1 MYSPLPPRCQDY
13 MDHLKRYHKTKE
25 ADIKQTKKLFEEQ
38 QRQQKAMAMMNARSD
53 NDPESIASSVT
64 NSTARSTGRGDAE
77 LIVNEDDGENSSG
90 SRPTSS
96 VDSREDNDG
105 AKKEEVHQK
114 KRKRVT
120 LYDDPQASNPLK
132 LPEQEPSNKK
142 PRKSPSSKEEI
153 IMNGRGDDGG
163 ASELVEEDQQSF
175 AEMSSISDDD
185 DANMG
190 NDSSTPGG
198 GSIYLDKLNSNMSDM
213 TYSNQGEIGDRVDDS
228 ASSVSSTAAVVRGL
242 GSSQLKGQSRRHRS
256 DRINRNLPST
266 DEESNSKTANPVKEI
281 TVCSITTDNASHHKK
296 KRRGFQYDYREVF
309 LKSNVP
315 QFIATLSGRIV
326 VCE

>member
-1 MYSPLPPRCQDY
+1 

-25 ADIKQTKKLFEEQ
+25 ADIEQTKKLFEEQ

-90 SRPTSS
+90 STPTSS

-105 AKKEEVHQK
+105 AKTEEVHQK

-120 LYDDPQASNPLK
+120 LYDDPQASNPLE

-142 PRKSPSSKEEI
+142 PRKSSSSKEEI

-190 NDSSTPGG
+190 NDSITPGG
-198 GSIYLDKLNSNMSDM
+198 GSIYLDKLSDM